1 MALGQPW
8 KQVGWLNGL
17 PGPLSRFPCWA
28 GPLHCQAVPA
38 VSLQSVLR
46 KPEVLSPAG
55 EWDCAKAAVENG
67 ADAIFFGVGR
77 FNARV
82 RAHNFE
88 EADLP
93 SLMAYLHGR
102 GVKGYVT
109 FNTLIFPEELAE
121 ATRVLRTIIA
131 SGVDAAIVQDAGIC
145 RLIRRIS
152 PDFPIHASTQ
162 MTVTSAAGV
171 DYAKELGAS
180 LAVLGREVSIPE
192 MEKLQVEQGAKG
204 APLDLEVFVHGA
216 LCVAYS
222 GQCLTSESLGGR
234 SANRGECAQACR
246 LP

>member
-1 MALGQPW
+1 M
-8 KQVGWLNGL
+8 
-17 PGPLSRFPCWA
+17 
-28 GPLHCQAVPA
+28 
-38 VSLQSVLR
+38 
-46 KPEVLSPAG
+46 
-55 EWDCAKAAVENG
+55 
-67 ADAIFFGVGR
+67 GR

-109 FNTLIFPEELAE
+109 FNTLIFPDELAE

-171 DYAKELGAS
+171 DYAQELGAS

-192 MEKLQVEQGAKG
+192 IEKLQAEQGTKKYRSTSRSLST
-204 APLDLEVFVHGA
+204 APSA
-216 LCVAYS
+216 S
-222 GQCLTSESLGGR
+222 PILG
-234 SANRGECAQACR
+234 SA
-246 LP
+246 

>member
-1 MALGQPW
+1 MS
-8 KQVGWLNGL
+8 
-17 PGPLSRFPCWA
+17 LSP
-28 GPLHCQAVPA
+28 
-38 VSLQSVLR
+38 VLR

-192 MEKLQVEQGAKG
+192 MQKLQAEQGAQG

-222 GQCLTSESLGGR
+222 GQCLTNVPPTAANAPRPAACPTNSSSTGWCVT
-234 SANRGECAQACR
+234 SAIRPTYCRRRTWQASKWCR
-246 LP
+246 T